1 MKMRAS
7 LSNVVVC
14 CTAAVCITAIV
25 QLFPSLN
32 GKFATL
38 QANSTKSLLS
48 TKRAVPPASTK
59 LDSKWNEAYGR
70 LPMGFQEN
78 EGQTDPAVRFLSH
91 GQGYEL
97 FLTPQ
102 EAVLALRRSP
112 ASVLTSGRSVAAL
125 KSRSAKNWART
136 TTSVLRMQMFGA
148 NPDAQVTGLN
158 ELPGKTDYFLGNNR
172 EGWRTNVPSYARVK
186 YSGVYPGVDLVFYG
200 NQRSLEYDFIV
211 APGADPKAIALNIAG
226 AKKLSIDAHGNLVV
240 SAAAGAIELKK
251 PVVYQEVDGQRREI
265 AANYSLSGSHRVN
278 FAVASYDR
286 SKPLILDPVLN
297 YSTYLGGS
305 SVGDFAS
312 GIAIDAAGDAYVTG
326 QTFSTTFPLSGGTI
340 GYNTNSPDAGVATN
354 GAVFVSELDPTGST
368 ELYFSY
374 LGGTGAGEGGEVGNG
389 IAVDTTGVYITGQT
403 FSSNFPTVNGY
414 ITSAPSG
421 NPGSAFLA
429 KLNPAVTGSPS
440 LVYSTYVGGPNG
452 DSGHAIAID
461 SSQNAYI
468 TGVTFSSNIST
479 TGAFLSSPPDS
490 TDGNAFLTRIDT
502 TQAGASPVY
511 STYLGGS
518 GANAGGLGFAD
529 IGLGIAVASGNA
541 YISGATAS
549 TNFPVTTQT
558 ANTTA
563 AFQSTPNTSNVLGTV
578 FVSEINTNSGA
589 AAQLVYSTY
598 LGGEGQ
604 DIGYA
609 IGLGPNNVAYVTGS
623 TTSLQFPTA
632 ASSGSSTPFQ
642 TTGNAAGVVFVSLLD
657 ATKNGAS
664 SLTYSTYLGGNFGD
678 IGFGIKADSAGN
690 AYVAGSTDSIGSG
703 IKFPLT
709 PGALQTTSTNTQGN
723 AFVTEIS
730 PLGNGAADL
739 MYSTLLG
746 GSGNGTFPD
755 EANGIALD
763 STNNAYIAGQ
773 TASTDF
779 PVFPNPGAFQTT
791 LPGGTISAFVA
802 KLTLVPTVVVTPTT
816 LSFGTV
822 LEGTTSAAQ
831 TVTITNNTGT
841 VVPLTLSLTGN
852 NPGDFAAAG
861 GGAAPCGANLAANNT
876 PCTVSVTFTP
886 SAIVNGAE
894 SANLVVGYT
903 TYGIVNSQTVTLTGT
918 GSNTALTVAPGVI
931 TFTGQLVT
939 TTSATQPVTVTNSS
953 ASSGAVSLTNTT
965 DFSYTV
971 AAADPAGCTLTATP
985 ANTTCVYNVAFNP
998 AAGDTGALTSTFAV
1012 TAGGST
1018 QTATLNGTGWD
1029 FNFTPSTQ
1037 SVSVAPGGTASPTV
1051 TATFLG
1057 GFTGP
1062 VTLSCSGSI
1071 PQGSCTVPASVSAS
1085 GPVTVT
1091 LTTKGS
1097 SMVPPA
1103 SLKTPPI
1110 SRRQVMLI
1118 GFAILLLF
1126 TVPFARRRRAR
1137 LGLVGAL
1144 VMIVGLA
1151 ACSGSSGTPAGA
1163 YNLTVTGT
1171 SNGVTRTAAITLN
1184 VT

>member
-7 LSNVVVC
+7 LSSVVVC
-14 CTAAVCITAIV
+14 CTAVLCITAIV
-25 QLFPSLN
+25 LLFPTLDGN
-32 GKFATL
+32 LATP
-38 QANSTKSLLS
+38 QASSTESLLA
-48 TKRAVPPASTK
+48 TKRVVTSASAK
-59 LDSKWNEAYGR
+59 LDSSWNEAYGK

-78 EGQTDPAVRFLSH
+78 EGQTDSAVRFLSH

-102 EAVLALRRSP
+102 EAVLALRQSP
-112 ASVLTSGRSVAAL
+112 ANVLASGRSVAAL
-125 KSRSAKNWART
+125 KARRVKNWAKT
-136 TTSVLRMQMFGA
+136 TTSVLRMQMSGA
-148 NPDAQVTGLN
+148 NPGAQITGMN
-158 ELPGKTDYFLGNNR
+158 QLPGKTDYFLGNDR
-172 EGWRTNVPSYARVK
+172 EGWRTNVPSYGRVK
-186 YSGVYPGVDLVFYG
+186 YIGVYPGVDLVFYG

-211 APGADPKAIALNIAG
+211 APGADPKAIALDIAG

-240 SAAAGAIELKK
+240 SAAAGAVELKK

-265 AANYSLSGSHRVN
+265 AANYALSGSHHVN
-278 FAVASYDR
+278 FAVANYDR

-305 SVGDFAS
+305 SVGDFAT

-374 LGGTGAGEGGEVGNG
+374 LGGAGAGEGGEVGNG

-403 FSSNFPTVNGY
+403 FSSNFPAVNGY

-421 NPGSAFLA
+421 NPGSAFIA
-429 KLNPAVTGSPS
+429 KLNPAVTGSSS
-440 LVYSTYVGGPNG
+440 LVYSSYVGGPNG
-452 DSGHAIAID
+452 DSGNAIAID

-468 TGVTFSSNIST
+468 TGITFSSNIST

-549 TNFPVTTQT
+549 TDFPVTTQT

-563 AFQSTPNTSNVLGTV
+563 AYQATPNASNVQGTV

-642 TTGNAAGVVFVSLLD
+642 TTGSAQGVVFVSLLD

-678 IGFGIKADSAGN
+678 VGFGIKSDSAGN

-739 MYSTLLG
+739 IYSTLLG
-746 GSGNGTFPD
+746 GSGDGTFPD

-779 PVFPNPGAFQTT
+779 PVFPNPGAFQTN
-791 LPGGTISAFVA
+791 LPERHDFRFCRKADARTNPYVIASNDLVWDGVGGHHFNLPSAFRHEQY
-802 KLTLVPTVVVTPTT
+802 
-816 LSFGTV
+816 GYC
-822 LEGTTSAAQ
+822 
-831 TVTITNNTGT
+831 N
-841 VVPLTLSLTGN
+841 PLHSHR
-852 NPGDFAAAG
+852 
-861 GGAAPCGANLAANNT
+861 
-876 PCTVSVTFTP
+876 
-886 SAIVNGAE
+886 
-894 SANLVVGYT
+894 
-903 TYGIVNSQTVTLTGT
+903 
-918 GSNTALTVAPGVI
+918 
-931 TFTGQLVT
+931 
-939 TTSATQPVTVTNSS
+939 
-953 ASSGAVSLTNTT
+953 
-965 DFSYTV
+965 
-971 AAADPAGCTLTATP
+971 
-985 ANTTCVYNVAFNP
+985 
-998 AAGDTGALTSTFAV
+998 AGDECRRLCRGNRRHLRCGHFRRECD
-1012 TAGGST
+1012 G
-1018 QTATLNGTGWD
+1018 LH
-1029 FNFTPSTQ
+1029 
-1037 SVSVAPGGTASPTV
+1037 
-1051 TATFLG
+1051 
-1057 GFTGP
+1057 
-1062 VTLSCSGSI
+1062 
-1071 PQGSCTVPASVSAS
+1071 
-1085 GPVTVT
+1085 
-1091 LTTKGS
+1091 
-1097 SMVPPA
+1097 
-1103 SLKTPPI
+1103 
-1110 SRRQVMLI
+1110 SRPY
-1118 GFAILLLF
+1118 FHA
-1126 TVPFARRRRAR
+1126 
-1137 LGLVGAL
+1137 
-1144 VMIVGLA
+1144 
-1151 ACSGSSGTPAGA
+1151 
-1163 YNLTVTGT
+1163 
-1171 SNGVTRTAAITLN
+1171 
-1184 VT
+1184 